1 MKSSR
6 RVVLRS
12 GLSLAA
18 AAAAPEILIPTI
30 KAGYSH
36 AEVEERLN
44 SEKGLNGM
52 TKADLVT
59 PALLLDLDLLEANIA
74 KMAAHAKAAK
84 INLRPHGK
92 THKCTQIA
100 ERQIKAGA
108 LGLCV
113 ATIREAEA
121 MSAAGI
127 KNLLITCELVGKPK
141 IERLIKLTRRAPETM
156 SAVDSL
162 VHARQLSDAAVAAK
176 LNLNLMMDVDP
187 AGRRTGIPPG
197 EGAVKLAEQIVKLP
211 NLKLRGIHGYS
222 GSSAHVSG
230 FEQRREHSTKVMT
243 PVIETFQQLKK
254 MGLPVE
260 IMSGGSTGTYNIDTE
275 LGGQGSGGQ
284 GSSGMT
290 ELQVGSYVFMDAE
303 YRAIGGKSGAVYED
317 FAPSLS
323 VMATVISKSYS
334 DRATTDAGIKA
345 FASDK
350 PKHPPEIKGVTGVTL
365 GFGGDEH
372 GILSF
377 NNASR
382 EFNIGDRVE
391 FIVPHCDPNVNLYD
405 RIYCVRGENVVDVW
419 RTVGR
424 YGD

>member
-1 MKSSR
+1 MERSR
-6 RVVLRS
+6 RDVLCS

-18 AAAAPEILIPTI
+18 AAATPEIIIPKTRS
-30 KAGYSH
+30 GYSH
-36 AEVEERLN
+36 VEIDERIK
-44 SEKGLNGM
+44 SDKGLNGV

-59 PALLLDLDLLEANIA
+59 PALVLDLDLLDANIA
-74 KMAAHAKAAK
+74 KMAAHAKAAR

-92 THKCTQIA
+92 THKCPQIA

-127 KNLLITCELVGKPK
+127 KNLLITTELVGKAK
-141 IERLIKLTRRAPETM
+141 IERLVKLTRHAPETM

-176 LNLNLMMDVDP
+176 LNLNLMLDVDP
-187 AGRRTGIPPG
+187 GGRRTGIPPG
-197 EGAVKLAEQIVKLP
+197 EQAIKLAEQIVKLP

-222 GSSAHVSG
+222 GPSAHVNT
-230 FEQRREHSTKVMT
+230 FEARREHSTKVMT
-243 PVIETFQQLKK
+243 PVLETYRQLKK
-254 MGLPVE
+254 IGLPVE
-260 IMSGGSTGTYNIDTE
+260 IMSGGSTGTYNIDCE
-275 LGGQGSGGQ
+275 LA
-284 GSSGMT
+284 GMT
-290 ELQVGSYVFMDAE
+290 ELQTGSYVFMDVE

-323 VMATVISKSYS
+323 VMATIISKSYS

-350 PKHPPEIKGVTGVTL
+350 PKHLPEIKGATGVTL
-365 GFGGDEH
+365 GYGGDEH
-372 GILSF
+372 GILIF
-377 NNASR
+377 NNPSR

-391 FIVPHCDPNVNLYD
+391 FIIPHCDPNVNLYD
-405 RIYCVRGENVVDVW
+405 RIYCTRGENVVDVW

>member
-1 MKSSR
+1 MKKSR
-6 RVVLRS
+6 REFLCS
-12 GLSLAA
+12 GIGLSAA
-18 AAAAPEILIPTI
+18 IAAPELLIP
-30 KAGYSH
+30 KPVSGYSH
-36 AEVEERLN
+36 RELSERVQTG
-44 SEKGLNGM
+44 KGLKGL
-52 TKADLVT
+52 TKADLTT
-59 PALLLDLDLLEANIA
+59 PCLILDLDLFESNVA

-92 THKCTQIA
+92 THKCPEIA
-100 ERQIKAGA
+100 RRQIKAGA

-141 IERLIKLTRRAPETM
+141 IERLIELTRRAPETM

-162 VHARQLSDAAVAAK
+162 VHARQLSEAAAAAK
-176 LNLNLMMDVDP
+176 INLNVMLDVDP
-187 AGRRTGIPPG
+187 AGRRTGVPPG
-197 EGAVKLAEQIVKLP
+197 EAAIRLAEQIVKLP

-222 GSSAHVSG
+222 GSSAHVNG
-230 FEQRREHSTKVMT
+230 FEQRRSHSAKVMT

-254 MGLPVE
+254 SGLPVE
-260 IMSGGSTGTYNIDTE
+260 IMSGGSTGTYNIDSE
-275 LGGQGSGGQ
+275 L
-284 GSSGMT
+284 SGMT
-290 ELQVGSYVFMDAE
+290 ELQAGSYVFMDAE

-323 VMATVISKSYS
+323 VMATVISRSYS

-350 PKHPPEIKGVTGVTL
+350 PKHPPEIKGATGVSL

-372 GILSF
+372 GILIF
-377 NNASR
+377 NNSSR
-382 EFNIGDRVE
+382 EFNLGDRVE

-405 RIYCVRGENVVDVW
+405 RMYCVRGENVVDVW